1 MDLKDSPEQAA
12 YRARVRAW
20 IGEHRHEAP
29 PLEGGLHTKDPS
41 AFRGWQRTLAQA
53 GLVGVTWPR
62 EFGGAGLGPAEQVIV
77 NAELQ
82 RAGCPGIVDHIAVG
96 NIGPTIIAY
105 GTPEQQERYLAPLLH
120 GDEGWCQ
127 LFSEPAAGSDLAG
140 ITTRARENADGGWRI
155 TGQKVWT
162 TGAQWADFGLLIA
175 RTNPDVPKHRG
186 LTMFLLPMHAEGVT
200 VRPLRQI
207 SGGSH
212 FNEVFL
218 DDVDIAADCL
228 LGPVDGGW
236 GVAMTTLMF
245 ERLALLAAFEQLG
258 WSAEDFVAPI
268 ADHPAVADADVRQRI
283 AEIATEL
290 LSLRFSAYRTLTAL
304 TRGEVPG
311 PEAGLGKLSVIAA
324 GVKGAELIAEV
335 LGPDALD
342 GYWGDFATE
351 MPGLRTGGGTE
362 EILRNTVGDRVLGLP
377 PEPRV
382 DKDVPFSELSARREV
397 TA

>member
-1 MDLKDSPEQAA
+1 MDLKDTPEQAA
-12 YRARVRAW
+12 YRERVRAW
-20 IGEHRHEAP
+20 IETHRDEAP
-29 PLEGGLHTKDPS
+29 PLVGAMHAGDPTE
-41 AFRGWQRTLAQA
+41 FRRWQRKLAEA
-53 GLVGVTWPR
+53 GLVGVTWPQ
-62 EFGGAGLGPAEQVIV
+62 EFGGAGLGPVEGVIV

-82 RAGCPGIVDHIAVG
+82 RAGCPGILDHIAVG

-105 GTPEQQERYLAPLLH
+105 GTEAQKERHLGPLLH

-127 LFSEPAAGSDLAG
+127 LFSEPAAGSDLGG
-140 ITTRARENADGGWRI
+140 ITTRARPTDDGGWRI

-218 DDVDIAADCL
+218 DDVEIPADAVI
-228 LGPVDGGW
+228 GPVDGGW

-268 ADHPAVADADVRQRI
+268 ADHPALAEADVRQRI
-283 AEIATEL
+283 AEVATEL
-290 LSLRFSAYRTLTAL
+290 LSLRYSAYRTLTAL
-304 TRGEVPG
+304 ARGDVPG
-311 PEAGLGKLSVIAA
+311 PEAGLGKLSVITA
-324 GVKGAELIAEV
+324 GIKGAELIAEV
-335 LGPDALD
+335 LGPDALE
-342 GYWGDFATE
+342 GYWGEFGAE

-377 PEPRV
+377 PEPRF
-382 DKDVPFSELSARREV
+382 DKDVPFSELSGRGVVHA
-397 TA
+397 